1 MDSPTRHRACVDCY
15 QGNSVDIEPHLPNYT
30 PHSWISLHHKW
41 SPCSFKPAPASGSLQ
56 LFPRPAGL
64 AVDESR
70 KSGLLLFLHLVYP
83 LSSDLATRALLP
95 NFTKGN
101 SLGVAHPAGRA
112 SSELHHH
119 TRPLS
124 LFDLE
129 RRKPEHP
136 SRKTM
141 ASFMSNFFPGGRDK
155 TQGEADPRPG
165 TPTKRNSFLTPTS
178 TPQGSPSKKMAP
190 PGAHD
195 LPAAFESAMNLNS
208 TGLEAPLRLGR
219 PQSVVTPLSP
229 GKSNAQPLDESNSN
243 VEDSVIYKAKSSG
256 SPLKKQGQENTP
268 PISRMNTAE
277 SPYQHNHAAI
287 SRQQL
292 YEPKDRPTTPAKK
305 FNTSRGLT
313 AEEREILQKPNVRR
327 MVNVTQLYFLDY
339 YFDLLTYV
347 GSRQN
352 RLNAFKAEY
361 PPPPDTD
368 ERAHNQMWSK
378 YAGRERA
385 NLRKRRVRLRQG
397 DFQILTQVGQ
407 GGYGQVFLAQ
417 KKDTREVCALKVM
430 SKKLLFKLDEV
441 RHVLTE
447 RDILTT
453 AQSEWLVRLLY
464 SFQDDKSIYLAME
477 YVPGGDF
484 RTLLNNT
491 GVLSN
496 RHARFYIAEMFCSI
510 DALHQLGYIHRD
522 LKPENFLVDSS
533 GHIKLTDFG
542 LAAGFLAPSRIESM
556 RVKLEKASE
565 TSVPF
570 GKPMDQRTVTERRE
584 SYRNMR
590 DHDVNYAKSIV
601 GSPDYMAPEVLR
613 GEEYDFTVDYWS
625 LGCMLFEALTGF
637 PPFAG
642 ATADE
647 TWRNLKHWKEVLKR
661 PVWEDP
667 NYFLSNRTWNFITTC
682 INSRTRRFSNIK
694 DIYAHQYFA
703 EVDWETLRQTRA
715 PFVPELDSETDA
727 GYFDDFSNESDMAK
741 YKEVHDK
748 QQALET
754 MADRDDEMSKS
765 LFVGFTFRHRKT
777 TDDGESSPRKRIPT
791 DDTFGTML

>member
-1 MDSPTRHRACVDCY
+1 
-15 QGNSVDIEPHLPNYT
+15 
-30 PHSWISLHHKW
+30 
-41 SPCSFKPAPASGSLQ
+41 
-56 LFPRPAGL
+56 
-64 AVDESR
+64 
-70 KSGLLLFLHLVYP
+70 
-83 LSSDLATRALLP
+83 
-95 NFTKGN
+95 
-101 SLGVAHPAGRA
+101 
-112 SSELHHH
+112 
-119 TRPLS
+119 
-124 LFDLE
+124 
-129 RRKPEHP
+129 
-136 SRKTM
+136 M
-141 ASFMSNFFPGGRDK
+141 ASFMSNFFPGGK
-155 TQGEADPRPG
+155 EKGSAEAIPIPRPG
-165 TPTKRNSFLTPTS
+165 TPTKADNFVNPTS
-178 TPQGSPSKKMAP
+178 TPQGSPSKKTVP

-195 LPAAFESAMNLNS
+195 LPTAFEQAMSLNAPS
-208 TGLEAPLRLGR
+208 IEAPVKLGR
-219 PQSVVTPLSP
+219 PQSLVAPLSP
-229 GKSNAQPLDESNSN
+229 GKSNVQPLDESSIN
-243 VEDSVIYKAKSSG
+243 VDDSVIHKTKSS

-268 PISRMNTAE
+268 PLTRHNVTE
-277 SPYQHNHAAI
+277 SPHQHSHAAL

-292 YEPKDRPTTPAKK
+292 YEHKDRPTTPAAKK

-352 RLNAFKAEY
+352 RLTAFKSEY
-361 PPPPDTD
+361 PDPPETD
-368 ERAHNQMWSK
+368 EQAHNQMWSK
-378 YAGRERA
+378 YTGRERA

-496 RHARFYIAEMFCSI
+496 RHARFYIAEMFCAV

-522 LKPENFLVDSS
+522 LKPENFLVDST
-533 GHIKLTDFG
+533 GHVKLTDFG
-542 LAAGFLAPSRIESM
+542 LAAGMLAPSRIESM
-556 RVKLEKASE
+556 RIKLEKASE
-565 TSVPF
+565 TAVPF
-570 GKPMDQRTVTERRE
+570 GKPIDQRTVAERRE
-584 SYRNMR
+584 SYRTMR
-590 DHDVNYAKSIV
+590 DQDVNYAKSIV

-613 GEEYDFTVDYWS
+613 GEEYDYTVDYWS

-642 ATADE
+642 ATPDE

-667 NYFLSNRTWNFITTC
+667 NYFLSNRTWNFICTC
-682 INSRTRRFSNIK
+682 INSKSRRFSNIK
-694 DIYAHQYFA
+694 DIYDHHYFA

-727 GYFDDFSNESDMAK
+727 GYFDDFSNEADMAK

-754 MADRDDEMSKS
+754 MAERDDPMSKS
-765 LFVGFTFRHRKT
+765 LFVGFTFRHRKPAT
-777 TDDGESSPRKRIPT
+777 EDGGSPRKRIPT

>member
-1 MDSPTRHRACVDCY
+1 
-15 QGNSVDIEPHLPNYT
+15 
-30 PHSWISLHHKW
+30 
-41 SPCSFKPAPASGSLQ
+41 
-56 LFPRPAGL
+56 
-64 AVDESR
+64 
-70 KSGLLLFLHLVYP
+70 
-83 LSSDLATRALLP
+83 
-95 NFTKGN
+95 
-101 SLGVAHPAGRA
+101 
-112 SSELHHH
+112 
-119 TRPLS
+119 
-124 LFDLE
+124 
-129 RRKPEHP
+129 
-136 SRKTM
+136 M
-141 ASFMSNFFPGGRDK
+141 ASFMSSFFPGGK
-155 TQGEADPRPG
+155 AANASGENSTSRPA
-165 TPTKRNSFLTPTS
+165 TPSTKLDNFLNPVS
-178 TPQGSPSKKMAP
+178 TPQGSPSKKTNP

-195 LPAAFESAMNLNS
+195 LPSAFESALNLNNP
-208 TGLEAPLRLGR
+208 TIEPPLRLGR
-219 PQSVVTPLSP
+219 PQSVVTPLAP
-229 GKSNAQPLDESNSN
+229 GKTKTQPLDESSPN
-243 VEDSVIYKAKSSG
+243 VDESVVHKSRPG
-256 SPLKKQGQENTP
+256 SPNKKQGQENTP
-268 PISRMNTAE
+268 PTSRLATLE
-277 SPYQHNHAAI
+277 SPHQHSHAAVT
-287 SRQQL
+287 RQQL
-292 YEPKDRPTTPAKK
+292 YEQRDRPTTPATKR
-305 FNTSRGLT
+305 FNTHRGLT
-313 AEEREILQKPNVRR
+313 AEEREILQKPNVKRL
-327 MVNVTQLYFLDY
+327 VNVTQLYFLDY

-347 GSRQN
+347 GARQN
-352 RLNAFKAEY
+352 RLQAFKNEY
-361 PPPPDTD
+361 PPPPETD
-368 ERAHNQMWSK
+368 EQTHNQMWAK

-385 NLRKRRVRLRQG
+385 NLRKRRVRLRHG

-464 SFQDDKSIYLAME
+464 SFQDERSIYLAME

-496 RHARFYIAEMFCSI
+496 RHARFYIAEMFCSV

-522 LKPENFLVDSS
+522 LKPENFLVDST

-542 LAAGFLAPSRIESM
+542 LAAGVLAPSKIESM

-565 TSVPF
+565 SSVPF
-570 GKPMDQRTVTERRE
+570 GKPMDQRTVAERRE
-584 SYRNMR
+584 SYRTMR
-590 DHDVNYAKSIV
+590 ENDVNYAKSIV

-642 ATADE
+642 ATPDE

-667 NYFLSNRTWNFITTC
+667 NYFLSNRTWNFICTC
-682 INSRTRRFSNIK
+682 INSRSRRFSNIT
-694 DIYAHQYFA
+694 DIFAHQYFA
-703 EVDWETLRQTRA
+703 EVEWDVLRQTRA

-727 GYFDDFSNESDMAK
+727 GYFDDFTNEADMAK

-754 MADRDDEMSKS
+754 MAEREDQMSKS
-765 LFVGFTFRHRKT
+765 LFVGFTFRHRKPAT
-777 TDDGESSPRKRIPT
+777 EDGASPRKRIPT
-791 DDTFGTML
+791 DESFGTMF

>member
-1 MDSPTRHRACVDCY
+1 
-15 QGNSVDIEPHLPNYT
+15 
-30 PHSWISLHHKW
+30 
-41 SPCSFKPAPASGSLQ
+41 
-56 LFPRPAGL
+56 
-64 AVDESR
+64 
-70 KSGLLLFLHLVYP
+70 
-83 LSSDLATRALLP
+83 
-95 NFTKGN
+95 
-101 SLGVAHPAGRA
+101 
-112 SSELHHH
+112 
-119 TRPLS
+119 
-124 LFDLE
+124 
-129 RRKPEHP
+129 
-136 SRKTM
+136 M
-141 ASFMSNFFPGGRDK
+141 ASFMSNFFQGGKDK
-155 TQGEADPRPG
+155 VSGDDSPRPA
-165 TPTKRNSFLTPTS
+165 TPTKKVNNNSFINPPS
-178 TPQGSPSKKMAP
+178 TPQGSPSKTTVP

-195 LPAAFESAMNLNS
+195 LPSAFDGAMSLNPS
-208 TGLEAPLRLGR
+208 GLDAPVKLTR

-229 GKSNAQPLDESNSN
+229 GKTNAQPLDESSIN
-243 VEDSVIYKAKSSG
+243 VDESVIHKATTSSG

-268 PISRMNTAE
+268 PVSRLAMVD
-277 SPYQHNHAAI
+277 SPAQHSHAAK

-292 YEPKDRPTTPAKK
+292 YETRDRPMTSYRK

-313 AEEREILQKPNVRR
+313 AEERELLQKPGVKRL
-327 MVNVTQLYFLDY
+327 VNVTQLYFLDY

-352 RLNAFKAEY
+352 RLAAFRAEY
-361 PPPPDTD
+361 PAPPETD
-368 ERAHNQMWSK
+368 EQTHSQMWTK
-378 YAGRERA
+378 YTGRERA
-385 NLRKRRVRLRQG
+385 NLRKRRVRLRHG

-496 RHARFYIAEMFCSI
+496 RHARFYIAEMFCAVN
-510 DALHQLGYIHRD
+510 ALHELGYIHRD
-522 LKPENFLVDSS
+522 LKPENFLVDST
-533 GHIKLTDFG
+533 GHVKLTDFG
-542 LAAGFLAPSRIESM
+542 LAAGVLAPSRIESM
-556 RVKLEKASE
+556 RIKLEEASE
-565 TSVPF
+565 SPVPF
-570 GKPMDQRTVTERRE
+570 GKPMDQRTVAERRE

-590 DHDVNYAKSIV
+590 QNDVNYAKSIV

-613 GEEYDFTVDYWS
+613 GEEYDYTVDYWS

-642 ATADE
+642 AVPDE

-682 INSRTRRFSNIK
+682 INSRTRRFSNIQ
-694 DIYAHQYFA
+694 DIYNHQYFA
-703 EVDWETLRQTRA
+703 EVDWATLRQTRA

-741 YKEVHDK
+741 YKEVHEK
-748 QQALET
+748 QQALEQ
-754 MADRDDEMSKS
+754 MAEREDEMSKS
-765 LFVGFTFRHRKT
+765 LFVGFTFRHRKPANE
-777 TDDGESSPRKRIPT
+777 DGGSPRKRIPIS
-791 DDTFGTML
+791 DNETFGTML